1 MTDFLRRN
9 GHFLLI
15 IALLAGFVWV
25 MLAAN
30 SWEARDRDK
39 HRAVGAAFAERC
51 VAQSNMA
58 VCVDACRTMASYRK
72 EGCEAQILLEVEKGA
87 KP

>member
-1 MTDFLRRN
+1 MSDFFRSIGPLL
-9 GHFLLI
+9 LLI
-15 IALLAGFVWV
+15 AVMAVFIGTLLLVSNW
-25 MLAAN
+25 
-30 SWEARDRDK
+30 DTQIRDK
-39 HRAVGAAFAERC
+39 HRATGAAFAERC

-58 VCVDACRTMASYRK
+58 VCVDACRTMTDHQK